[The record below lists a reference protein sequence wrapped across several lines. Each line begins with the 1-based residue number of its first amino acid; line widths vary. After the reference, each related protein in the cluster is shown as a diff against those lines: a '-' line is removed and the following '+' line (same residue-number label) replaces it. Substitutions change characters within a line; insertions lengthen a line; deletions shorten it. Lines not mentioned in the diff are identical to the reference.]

1 MYRAWTEEVLGLK
14 VRGNQ
19 LWIDPVIPA
28 AWPGYSLRYR
38 HGQTIYEIQV
48 ENPHHCE
55 RGVDWVEM
63 DGRRLGGKVILLE
76 RELVKHRVVVRMGM
90 QPVDAEGGEATKSPM
105 SSLASSSWPAGKNGS

>member
-1 MYRAWTEEVLGLK
+1 
-14 VRGNQ
+14 VRGDQ

-63 DGRRLGGKVILLE
+63 DGRRLGGKVIQLE

-90 QPVDAEGGEATKSPM
+90 
-105 SSLASSSWPAGKNGS
+105 